1 MSLFLR
7 LIGFTIKKN
16 SIADS
21 TIKPLSVSITLLITV
36 WFYSLFVVLVVIRL
50 ITISPVLTMILSI
63 IVVMMSRKK
72 KMLINQKLEYTTFII
87 SLSQV
92 RSCWT
97 HEYDQLTGLQMSQMS
112 YKKSS

>member
-1 MSLFLR
+1 M
-7 LIGFTIKKN
+7 
-16 SIADS
+16 
-21 TIKPLSVSITLLITV
+21 
-36 WFYSLFVVLVVIRL
+36 FVVLVVIRL

-72 KMLINQKLEYTTFII
+72 KLIYQKLEYTTFII

-97 HEYDQLTGLQMSQMS
+97 HEYDQLTDLQMSQMS

>member
-7 LIGFTIKKN
+7 LISFTIKKN
-16 SIADS
+16 SIANS

-36 WFYSLFVVLVVIRL
+36 WFYSMFVVLVVIRL

-97 HEYDQLTGLQMSQMS
+97 HEYDQLTDLQMSQMS

>member
-1 MSLFLR
+1 M
-7 LIGFTIKKN
+7 
-16 SIADS
+16 
-21 TIKPLSVSITLLITV
+21 
-36 WFYSLFVVLVVIRL
+36 FVVLVVIRL

-97 HEYDQLTGLQMSQMS
+97 HEYDQLTDLQMSQMS